1 MGHIDYSYTY
11 SSGDPFVYQSPSSSS
26 SMVLPSDLPDLY
38 YEYEMATP
46 PSASS
51 SELIYT
57 PPQVG
62 QTTAL
67 PWESVA
73 SDNAATISFAQPLTL
88 PPSPSNI
95 AMQQRPCGTLAPI
108 NKNFDS
114 TFYQFSA
121 MDPTQTPAVFA
132 ARNDTVELRK
142 PVSYPQGLLL
152 TQPLTNSTT
161 SCVSPAALFANPS
174 ISIAPTPSI
183 SHTPLKLH
191 QPRPSRKISIVSLDQ
206 LASACETPGVQTVK
220 PGYHDHPAFVKMEPQ
235 WCGQVPIQ
243 DSSPIKGPY
252 WSNQLDSNHCSGMTS
267 QGIERIILCPCGC
280 MESYS
285 FLL

>member
-11 SSGDPFVYQSPSSSS
+11 SSGNPFVNQSPSSSS
-26 SMVLPSDLPDLY
+26 SMVFPNDLPDLY
-38 YEYEMATP
+38 YEYDMATP

-95 AMQQRPCGTLAPI
+95 AMKQRPCGTLPPI

-121 MDPTQTPAVFA
+121 MDPTQMPAVFA
-132 ARNDTVELRK
+132 ARNDNVELRK

-152 TQPLTNSTT
+152 TQPLMNS

-174 ISIAPTPSI
+174 ISTTPTRSI

-191 QPRPSRKISIVSLDQ
+191 QPRPSRKIPIVSLDQ
-206 LASACETPGVQTVK
+206 LASACDTPAGAQA
-220 PGYHDHPAFVKMEPQ
+220 YHDSSAFIEMEPQ
-235 WCGQVPIQ
+235 WSGQVPTQ
-243 DSSPIKGPY
+243 DSSLIKEPY
-252 WSNQLDSNHCSGMTS
+252 CSNQLDSNHCSSMTN